1 MNAQAQYKV
10 GIHENPVCSCYNCVM
25 SITTVAKLAGVSTS
39 TVSRVIN
46 NHPRVAPDTE
56 RSIRKA
62 MQELGYTPSDRRPG
76 PKSAGRQKME
86 KRRAAFLVLGASG
99 QQATPAFADLL
110 RGVSL
115 GGAENGIDIAFHFV
129 SDPEEISAWILD
141 QRMDG
146 LLLHGARP
154 SGEIERR
161 LRKIP
166 TVWLMGN
173 RRRPDWGDQVMPDSY
188 EIGHLAADYLI
199 ARGHKHLAFLNL
211 DAGSWP
217 FRLNSQSFVAAAADR
232 GVAVVVVERPLENS
246 PDYWHEHSPK
256 GVAEVVE
263 RFLALSPRP
272 TGIFV
277 ADDMQVA
284 LIQPALQSRG
294 VELGHGHTQIISCNN
309 EAPFRVG
316 LSPRPAAIDIRVES
330 IGRRGVEQLLWRMAH
345 LHLHERLICAV
356 EPMVID
362 FERSV
367 PPAISRV

>member
-1 MNAQAQYKV
+1 
-10 GIHENPVCSCYNCVM
+10 M
-25 SITTVAKLAGVSTS
+25 SINTVAKLAGVSTS

-46 NHPRVAPDTE
+46 NHPRVAPETE
-56 RSIRKA
+56 RSVRKA

-76 PKSAGRQKME
+76 PKSAGRLKTE
-86 KRRAAFLVLGASG
+86 KKRAAFLVLGASG
-99 QQATPAFADLL
+99 QQATPAFAGLL

-115 GGAENGIDIAFHFV
+115 GGADNGIDVAFHFV
-129 SDPEEISAWILD
+129 PDPEEISGWILD

-146 LLLHGARP
+146 LLLHGTRP

-188 EIGHLAADYLI
+188 EIGHLAAEYLI
-199 ARGHKHLAFLNL
+199 TRGHKHLAFMNL
-211 DAGSWP
+211 DAGFWP
-217 FRLNSQSFVAAAADR
+217 FRLYCQSFTAAAADQATP
-232 GVAVVVVERPLENS
+232 VIAVEQPLENS
-246 PDYWHEHSPK
+246 PDYWHRHSQK
-256 GVAEVVE
+256 GVSDLVE

-284 LIQPALQSRG
+284 LLQPALQTRG
-294 VELGHGHTQIISCNN
+294 VELGPGHTQIISCNN
-309 EAPFRVG
+309 ESPFRVG

-345 LHLHERLICAV
+345 LHLQERLICAV
-356 EPMVID
+356 EPLVID
-362 FERSV
+362 FEVSAQSV
-367 PPAISRV
+367 LPQL